1 MCGCD
6 VCGAWVVW
14 PRPQPEQLALHYA
27 QGERG
32 LPAQLRAL
40 REGTTQDAGY
50 MRIATKLRGIAG
62 ADIRS
67 AVDVGAGGLELT
79 HALARVWPEAQVE
92 AWDLF
97 ADRADPRSRLEESS
111 RVTLRT
117 IDLNRIE
124 TASVPERMF
133 DLVACVAVI
142 EHVIDPLSLLRL
154 LRSITAPGGV
164 AYVAGPDA
172 GSIARRLLGARWP
185 YYCPDEHLTIP
196 TFDSI
201 RKAIAIAGGGEF
213 ELRRFNVPYS
223 LRYLLRFLRIPLP
236 LPRIADAIV
245 SIPTGAFELIW
256 RPHSR

>member
-1 MCGCD
+1 M
-6 VCGAWVVW
+6 
-14 PRPQPEQLALHYA
+14 HYA
-27 QGERG
+27 KGERG

-40 REGTTQDAGY
+40 REGTAQDASY
-50 MRIATKLRGIAG
+50 MRIARKLRRIAG
-62 ADIRS
+62 PDVRS

-79 HALARVWPEAQVE
+79 HALTRVWPEAQVE

-97 ADRADPRSRLEESS
+97 ADMEPPPSGPKTSTRL
-111 RVTLRT
+111 TLRT
-117 IDLNRIE
+117 IDLNRIDP
-124 TASVPERMF
+124 APVPERMF

-185 YYCPDEHLTIP
+185 YYFPDEHLTIP
-196 TFDSI
+196 TFDSM

-213 ELRRFNVPYS
+213 EIRRFNVPYS
-223 LRYLLRFLRIPLP
+223 LRYLLRFLRVPLP
-236 LPRIADAIV
+236 LPQLADAIV